1 MMNSTTEPG
10 LLEELERRVGL
21 AEAKF
26 MEADLELRLEELEQA
41 KQRQVITT
49 SFLASC
55 LQNYVFKALRRNLKT
70 NNMGNTEPEEDW
82 CT

>member
-1 MMNSTTEPG
+1 MGFSLQCTCRMCVFDNKFHASEPG

-41 KQRQVITT
+41 KQRQVIMT
-49 SFLASC
+49 SFLWPRPSSW
-55 LQNYVFKALRRNLKT
+55 RPT
-70 NNMGNTEPEEDW
+70 
-82 CT
+82 

>member
-1 MMNSTTEPG
+1 MCVFDNKFHASEPG

-41 KQRQVITT
+41 KQRQVIMTCFLT
-49 SFLASC
+49 SDL
-55 LQNYVFKALRRNLKT
+55 
-70 NNMGNTEPEEDW
+70 
-82 CT
+82 

>member
-1 MMNSTTEPG
+1 MFIDKFHTAEPG

-41 KQRQVITT
+41 KQRQVIMI
-49 SFLASC
+49 SFLWS
-55 LQNYVFKALRRNLKT
+55 RPSSWRPT
-70 NNMGNTEPEEDW
+70 
-82 CT
+82 

>member
-1 MMNSTTEPG
+1 MNTTSEPG

-41 KQRQVITT
+41 KQRQVIFFVT
-49 SFLASC
+49 SSI
-55 LQNYVFKALRRNLKT
+55 T
-70 NNMGNTEPEEDW
+70 SS
-82 CT
+82 

>member
-1 MMNSTTEPG
+1 LRVYLINSSSEPG

-41 KQRQVITT
+41 KQRQVIMI
-49 SFLASC
+49 SF
-55 LQNYVFKALRRNLKT
+55 
-70 NNMGNTEPEEDW
+70 
-82 CT
+82 